1 MPRLEGRFPQ
11 ISGMR
16 FKYDPLAPPGNRIV
30 VSTSGLRKP
39 CDKRVVQSVT
49 VGEGAGAP
57 LEDDKIYTL
66 ATRGYMFA
74 VR

>member
-1 MPRLEGRFPQ
+1 
-11 ISGMR
+11 
-16 FKYDPLAPPGNRIV
+16 
-30 VSTSGLRKP
+30 LRKP
-39 CDKRVVQSVT
+39 CHKRTVQSVT

-57 LEDDKIYTL
+57 LEDEKIYTL